1 MLSLMLEHAINPES
15 FCDCALLLL
24 GCDFIDPVFQVLLYM
39 LYLYS
44 SVFRIIENHASLIF
58 FILIY
63 TIYAVVFSHLKEG
76 QCCAISK
83 YLVAQFR
90 KKNLAMQ
97 DLLFC
102 T

>member
-58 FILIY
+58 FSFLY
-63 TIYAVVFSHLKEG
+63 TPY
-76 QCCAISK
+76 
-83 YLVAQFR
+83 
-90 KKNLAMQ
+90 M
-97 DLLFC
+97 LLFFPI
-102 T
+102 

>member
-58 FILIY
+58 FHSYIHHI
-63 TIYAVVFSHLKEG
+63 
-76 QCCAISK
+76 CCCFFPSK
-83 YLVAQFR
+83 RRIMLRYIKIFGSTVQE
-90 KKNLAMQ
+90 KNLAMQ